1 MVANTQAITD
11 VRPTRLWFGLTGSAA
26 AWLALGFIDLLI
38 VWLECAYEEQYMQV
52 EAHPDARMVCFI
64 LALVSLAVAAI
75 AGVTSFYNWRSLSRE
90 RRMLDAKVDGRRE
103 FMAFVGVVVSITLGA
118 GIVWLSLPPLII
130 EFCARTK

>member
-1 MVANTQAITD
+1 MDTD
-11 VRPTRLWFGLTGSAA
+11 TRQIADVPPTRLWFGLAGSAA

-52 EAHPDARMVCFI
+52 TTHPGARTACFV
-64 LALVSLAVAAI
+64 LAVVSLAVAAT
-75 AGVTSFYNWRSLSRE
+75 AGITSFHNWRALSRD
-90 RRMLDAKVDGRRE
+90 RRLLNAIVDGRRE
-103 FMAFVGVVVSITLGA
+103 FMAFVGVVISITLGM

>member
-1 MVANTQAITD
+1 MVTDTQEITD
-11 VRPTRLWFGLTGSAA
+11 IRPSRLWFGLTGSAA

-52 EAHPDARMVCFI
+52 EAHPGARTACFI
-64 LALVSLAVAAI
+64 LAVVSLAVVAI
-75 AGVTSFYNWRSLSRE
+75 AGVTSFHNWRTLSHDGRLLNA
-90 RRMLDAKVDGRRE
+90 RVDGRRE

>member
-1 MVANTQAITD
+1 MVIETREVVD
-11 VRPTRLWFGLTGSAA
+11 VQPTRLWFGLAGSAA

-52 EAHPDARMVCFI
+52 IDHPLARAACF
-64 LALVSLAVAAI
+64 ALAVVFFAI
-75 AGVTSFYNWRSLSRE
+75 AVTSGITSYRSWRLLSGKWRL
-90 RRMLDAKVDGRRE
+90 LDAPTTGRRE
-103 FMAFVGVVVSITLGA
+103 FMAYLGVIVSITLAA